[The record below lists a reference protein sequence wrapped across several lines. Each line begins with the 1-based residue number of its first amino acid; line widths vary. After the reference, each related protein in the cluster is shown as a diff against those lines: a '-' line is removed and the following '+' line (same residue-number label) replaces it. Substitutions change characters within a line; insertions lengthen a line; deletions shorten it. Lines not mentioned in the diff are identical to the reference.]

1 MKVIVYFTF
10 APETKA
16 DFIFRDNLQA
26 IFMYM
31 HASVSDHE
39 IFLYETYF
47 IIQQTQTMYALS

>member
-1 MKVIVYFTF
+1 MF

-16 DFIFRDNLQA
+16 DFILWDNLQA